1 MGKMKRFLVFVYVAL
16 VSLFCTSCVMDVQ
29 YVSVPF
35 TVNDAYY
42 SLLNNDKTVKGVY
55 YSQSEFDRDFKPAI
69 AGSESMGKL
78 VDFSSS
84 FVVTITDVAANTYRT
99 IEITE
104 ILEKDMILHV
114 KYRIV
119 TQKESSS
126 KMHPCIVA
134 SISRDY
140 VNYDIA
146 FHDVTDWE

>member
-84 FVVTITDVAANTYRT
+84 FVVTITDVAAYTYRK

-104 ILEKDMILHV
+104 ISELICSIFVSYDTISCFAFS
-114 KYRIV
+114 RSCFFF
-119 TQKESSS
+119 SSS
-126 KMHPCIVA
+126 LWH
-134 SISRDY
+134 SELSY
-140 VNYDIA
+140 
-146 FHDVTDWE
+146 E